1 MNKSLVLAY
10 NSFHAMV
17 TTTMSTLPYILVGSV
32 VFGLFYMASKG
43 VRRLITKLTRS
54 KSGHHSLAMVLGR
67 LAEGALLLLGVL
79 VGLMIAV
86 PSFKPAQLIQILGIG
101 SVAIGFAF
109 RDIFQNFLAGIIILL
124 THPFGIGDQIIVGNF
139 EGTVEQIETRATFI
153 RTYDGRRT
161 VIPNSTLFT
170 DAVTVNTAYETRRL
184 QYDIGIG
191 YGDDIETAR
200 SLILD
205 CLRQA
210 PSAVETPAPECVV
223 IALADST
230 VNLRARWWINPP
242 RKADTYR
249 SLDEV
254 LTAIKRTLS
263 ANGIDLPYPTQQ
275 ILFHDQTE
283 STDGNRA
290 TQREGWPSKHG
301 AATEPR
307 PIGSAPTT
315 PEVQMPTGAAAHPIA

>member
-17 TTTMSTLPYILVGSV
+17 TTTISTLPYILVGIV
-32 VFGLFYMASKG
+32 VFGLFYLTSKG
-43 VRRLITKLTRS
+43 VRSLITKLTS
-54 KSGHHSLAMVLGR
+54 AKSGHHSLAMVLGR
-67 LAEGALLLLGVL
+67 LAEGALVLLGVL

-124 THPFGIGDQIIVGNF
+124 THPFGIDDQIIVGNF
-139 EGTVEQIETRATFI
+139 EGTVEQIETRATFL
-153 RTYDGRRT
+153 RTYDGRRI

-170 DAVTVNTAYETRRL
+170 DSVTVNTAYETRRL

-191 YGDDIETAR
+191 YGDDIDTAR
-200 SLILD
+200 KLILD
-205 CLRQA
+205 CIRQA
-210 PSAVETPAPECVV
+210 PTALDNPAPECIV

-242 RKADTYR
+242 RKADTFR

-254 LTAIKRTLS
+254 LTAIKSTLTE
-263 ANGIDLPYPTQQ
+263 NGIDLPYPTQQ
-275 ILFHDQTE
+275 ILLHDQTE
-283 STDGNRA
+283 TTDGNRA
-290 TQREGWPSKHG
+290 TQREGWPARHG
-301 AATEPR
+301 AATTPR
-307 PIGSAPTT
+307 PIGSTPPLTHEQSPTN
-315 PEVQMPTGAAAHPIA
+315 AARPNT